1 MPTPH
6 LQRIAWD
13 GARVIVRAA
22 ADEAWAVWFA
32 NWINRQAG
40 PPWGQLVVEC
50 RARLVAA
57 YGYETAALESGM
69 WRVRLA
75 DLMEER
81 PDLVQPLADVIR
93 ETNERL
99 RTVA

>member
-1 MPTPH
+1 MPKPH

-13 GARVIVRAA
+13 GARVIVHAS

-32 NWINRQAG
+32 GWINGAAG
-40 PPWGQLVVEC
+40 PPWGRLVMEC

-57 YGYETAALESGM
+57 YGYEAAAVESGL

-75 DLMEER
+75 DLMEAR
-81 PDLVQPLADVIR
+81 PDLVAPLAELFRD
-93 ETNERL
+93 TGERL
-99 RTVA
+99 RSVA